1 MSQQTVKEAVLAT
14 VEAIKKD
21 AAMAKVRYKAHTQW
35 EEDVRCTGRVREFD
49 PMVID
54 EPAAFGGADSAVS
67 PADVVLVALGTCQ
80 EIMYVALAS
89 TMDIPLDEVKVD
101 VNADLDLNGLMG
113 LDPETPPGLLEMSY
127 DVHIK
132 SPAPVWQAQTARTC
146 IDGHLEERHV
156 NDPAVSHLEMD
167 VAARWAPLSL
177 SVATMTWRSRIER
190 ARRSMRVTTS
200 VSPG

>member
-21 AAMAKVRYKAHTQW
+21 AAMAMAKVRYKAHTQW

-132 SPAPVWQAQTARTC
+132 SPAPVEDLKRLVDTVEYQCPLLDTLTRSVKVTGKVKFNDAVDYVGAGSYVDQTKRKSA
-146 IDGHLEERHV
+146 
-156 NDPAVSHLEMD
+156 S
-167 VAARWAPLSL
+167 
-177 SVATMTWRSRIER
+177 
-190 ARRSMRVTTS
+190 
-200 VSPG
+200 

>member
-21 AAMAKVRYKAHTQW
+21 AAMARVRYKAHTQW
-35 EEDVRCTGRVREFD
+35 EEDVRCTGRVRDFD

-132 SPAPVWQAQTARTC
+132 SPAPVEDLKRLVDAVEYQCPLLDTLTRSVKVTGKVKFNDAVDYVGAGSYVDQTKRKSA
-146 IDGHLEERHV
+146 
-156 NDPAVSHLEMD
+156 S
-167 VAARWAPLSL
+167 
-177 SVATMTWRSRIER
+177 
-190 ARRSMRVTTS
+190 
-200 VSPG
+200 